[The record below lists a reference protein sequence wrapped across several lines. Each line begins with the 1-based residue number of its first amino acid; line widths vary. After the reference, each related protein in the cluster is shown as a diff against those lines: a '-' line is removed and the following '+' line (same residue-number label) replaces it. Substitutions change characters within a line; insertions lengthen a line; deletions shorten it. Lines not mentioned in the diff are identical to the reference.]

1 VWHQERSSLAR
12 ILAAIA
18 MASGATIAVTT
29 LPVFAAFGAAIAG
42 AISWC
47 IWLDHA
53 DLAAEK
59 ALRPDEID

>member
-1 VWHQERSSLAR
+1 MAR

-18 MASGATIAVTT
+18 IASVATIAVAT
-29 LPVFAAFGAAIAG
+29 LPVFASFGAAIAA

-47 IWLDHA
+47 IWLEHA